1 MNDAPLDLDDLQA
14 ALLLVAPA
22 SMSVAVVALVAA
34 ARELAATRA
43 VVAEQAATI
52 TTAAGEVEALRAELA
67 KVKMRLRDICNALG
81 VAEMFHDCIDPVS
94 IEMQMHQLQ
103 QGLDL
108 QNSAARIFQPP
119 DDLTPDQF
127 IPWVKARGKEWKALC
142 AELAAVKAERDE
154 ARHIHE
160 NLTQMTNRQ
169 IEELHASCDALRKAL
184 EGAGRAIMY
193 ADECFEAALC
203 EGLIDAFA
211 DNDGERLHDLWS
223 CRLSFARDKFP
234 DALAAIQKA
243 LT

>member
-1 MNDAPLDLDDLQA
+1 MNDALLDLDDLQA

-22 SMSVAVVALVAA
+22 SMGDAVVALVTA

-127 IPWVKARGKEWKALC
+127 IPWVKARGKEWKALR
-142 AELAAVKAERDE
+142 AELAAVKAERDDLK
-154 ARHIHE
+154 AILSAADAQIVSYRD
-160 NLTQMTNRQ
+160 LTAALR
-169 IEELHASCDALRKAL
+169 ASRDALRTAL
-184 EGAGRAIMY
+184 EGVLKTRGHPRAGEYVDGGESYRRA
-193 ADECFEAALC
+193 AEAHEAV
-203 EGLIDAFA
+203 
-211 DNDGERLHDLWS
+211 
-223 CRLSFARDKFP
+223 
-234 DALAAIQKA
+234 LATIRKA